1 MRKAIMK
8 QTKINVIAKLI
19 SIIGN
24 ESSSVDDVIYVLKA
38 LSNGL
43 EDFMFM
49 V

>member
-1 MRKAIMK
+1 MK

-24 ESSSVDDVIYVLKA
+24 KSSSSDDLINALKA

>member
-1 MRKAIMK
+1 MK
-8 QTKINVIAKLI
+8 QTKINVISKLI

-24 ESSSVDDVIYVLKA
+24 ESSPVDDVINALKA